1 MYNNELNSILDRL
14 VPCGETVRRP
24 RPSDPWFDHDCRS
37 VKRLTRR
44 LERAYRAASRGLAS
58 DDPAVIAAKAA

>member
-1 MYNNELNSILDRL
+1 MQLGALIVAVLTRQLVDAMAALYNIELNSILDRL
-14 VPCGETVRRP
+14 VPFGQILRHS

-44 LERAYRAASRGLAS
+44 
-58 DDPAVIAAKAA
+58 P